1 MNFTINHVNFV
12 YVNLRYEM
20 GIGNYFKR
28 PGLKISLCFSVYF
41 HVSLFS
47 QWIFRWVF
55 YIYIYIQCSIS
66 IDHLRYKQDNFMF
79 QCVCSFSIVI
89 SDESLNRFKVRRL
102 VNQGG
107 DQTPIESEGA
117 ESGGWDSSKLTMI
130 FTWRFP

>member
-20 GIGNYFKR
+20 GIGNYFKG
-28 PGLKISLCFSVYF
+28 PGFKCSTVFFRVFPCFFVFPMNFPMSV
-41 HVSLFS
+41 LF
-47 QWIFRWVF
+47 
-55 YIYIYIQCSIS
+55 IYIYIQCSIS

-117 ESGGWDSSKLTMI
+117 ESGG
-130 FTWRFP
+130 